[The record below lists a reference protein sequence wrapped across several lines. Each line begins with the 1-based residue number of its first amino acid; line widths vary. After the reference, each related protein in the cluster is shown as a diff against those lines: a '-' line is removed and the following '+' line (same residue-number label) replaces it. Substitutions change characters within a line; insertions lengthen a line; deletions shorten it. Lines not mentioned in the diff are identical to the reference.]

1 MLAIAESNKP
11 RDYLNRVFILQRG
24 GRPAYFRVVHIEP
37 EFNFLALFEIT
48 MKAIDPKDPVPMFR
62 PDMRMTGCG
71 PVLMQLTDFEALEP
85 NQRVEIQVVLP
96 ASTEKAVGSLKRV
109 GAKRG
114 AKNTTEECKPGKS
127 ASDIEGL
134 TVQEKRYQKR
144 KAMLNDA
151 ADPESISRALRTGKW
166 TEHLTSVAER
176 HNVSRTAVARGLA
189 RYFVCECN
197 SHKATMFGLFGA
209 ARSQAQKKRTGN
221 LGGRFRKLQS
231 TGHRLDIKR
240 WETQAGDVE
249 KIRMFLKSVKDRGNK
264 GFAELHREFKEAY
277 ETIPTGALDDG
288 TLIPEP
294 DRVSAISR
302 ELFTHYVK
310 QIESTKKREAARIG
324 RTKFAKDK
332 STHIGSARDL
342 IPHPGHQYVI
352 DSTVADIYLVS
363 AVDRK
368 LLIGRPTVY
377 VVIDAFSSLILAVHV
392 AMEDPCVEQAA
403 IALFQAMAP
412 KDELFNTLG
421 LPAAVRAYLP
431 QGCRCTTIL
440 ADRGEMLSKKAFS
453 LFEGENIALGLTA
466 PYRADWKS
474 IVESY
479 FKVQNEAVLKWVP
492 GGVRKRVRDRERG
505 DRDPAHDAVFTI
517 NGLKRLLL
525 TLAAEWNASHD
536 MSKHVSAVML
546 REEVEATPIGF
557 WNYGLEA
564 LHGSPH
570 FLNRMDAVREWL
582 PTLAAKV
589 NKMGLQVL
597 EEIRFTAE
605 WMREDEDFYDQRGV
619 GRAQLIIDP
628 DRPLTGFYISPQT
641 DELKEVQLVDQREY
655 GEADVS
661 LYDIRD
667 TEAYVRLNAEEFLL
681 DSQAM
686 KREFSAIRSK
696 ITLSESKLSNEAKG
710 EDSRSMTSKR
720 RSIKANKSAAQRQA
734 LGLPA
739 NAQLLAQLSPPETG
753 GSNEDFMSGLGD
765 VFGEEAL
772 K

>member
-1 MLAIAESNKP
+1 MLAIADAQQP
-11 RDYLNRVFILQRG
+11 REYLNRVFLLQRDG
-24 GRPAYFRVVHIEP
+24 VPAYFRVVHIEP

-48 MKAIDPKDPVPMFR
+48 MKAIDPQDATLR
-62 PDMRMTGCG
+62 PDMKMTGCG
-71 PVLMQLTDFEALEP
+71 PVVMQLTDFESLEP
-85 NQRVEIQVVLP
+85 NQRVEVQVVLP
-96 ASTEKAVGSLKRV
+96 GSTEKAVESLKRV

-114 AKNTTEECKPGKS
+114 SKNTKEERKPGKR

-134 TVQEKRYQKR
+134 TVQEKKYKKR
-144 KAMLNDA
+144 KALLDDA
-151 ADPESISRALRTGKW
+151 ADPEGISRALRTGKW
-166 TEHLTSVAER
+166 TAYVQGVARR
-176 HNVSRTAVARGLA
+176 HKVSRTAASRGLG

-197 SHKATMFGLFGA
+197 SHKATMFSLFGA

-221 LGGRFRKLQS
+221 LGGRFPKQES

-240 WETQAGDVE
+240 WKTQTSDVD
-249 KIRMFLKSVKDRGNK
+249 KIAMFLKSVKDRGNK
-264 GFAELHREFKEAY
+264 GFAELHRKFKETY
-277 ETIPTGALDDG
+277 ETIPAGALDDG

-294 DRVSAISR
+294 DRLSTIKR

-310 QIESTKKREAARIG
+310 QIESGKKRDVARIG

-332 STHIGSARDL
+332 STHIGTARQL

-363 AVDRK
+363 AFDRK

-392 AMEDPCVEQAA
+392 AMEDPCVEQAS

-412 KDELFNTLG
+412 KDELFASLG
-421 LPAAVRAYLP
+421 LPDAVRAYLP
-431 QGCRCTTIL
+431 QGCKCATIL
-440 ADRGEMLSKKAFS
+440 ADRGEMLSKRAFS
-453 LFEGENIALGLTA
+453 LLEGQNMALGLTA

-474 IVESY
+474 LVERY
-479 FKVQNEAVLKWVP
+479 FKVQNDAVLKWVP
-492 GGVRKRVRDRERG
+492 GGVRKRARDKERG

-525 TLAAEWNASHD
+525 TLAAEWNATHD

-546 REEVEATPIGF
+546 REEIEATPIGF
-557 WNYGLEA
+557 WNWGLEA

-570 FLNRMDAVREWL
+570 FVTRMDAVREWL
-582 PTLAAKV
+582 PALEAKV

-597 EEIRFTAE
+597 EEIRFTAD
-605 WMREDEDFYDQRGV
+605 WMREDEDFYDQRAV

-628 DRPLTGFYISPQT
+628 DRPMTGFYISPQT
-641 DELKEVQLVDQREY
+641 DELKEVQLVDQRRY

-661 LYDIRD
+661 LYDVRD
-667 TEAYVRLNAEEFLL
+667 TEAYMKLNAEEFEH
-681 DSQAM
+681 DSEAM
-686 KREFSAIRSK
+686 KRDFSAIRSK
-696 ITLSESKLSNEAKG
+696 ITRSESRLTNEQKG

-720 RSIKANKSAAQRQA
+720 RSIKTNKAAAQRQV

-739 NAQLLAQLSPPETG
+739 VAQTQAEGPLPNTVDA
-753 GSNEDFMSGLGD
+753 NDDFMNGLDD